1 MNDFL
6 SCVIFQIVQW
16 IVQWIHWTAAV
27 YQELVKTAVDIDGNL
42 DMTMGMIAVGLQK

>member
-6 SCVIFQIVQW
+6 SCVIFR

-27 YQELVKTAVDIDGNL
+27 YQELVKTAVDIDGEL
-42 DMTMGMIAVGLQK
+42 DMSMGMVAVGLQK